1 MSSIIELYKD
11 LDFSKEKDF
20 KSHMEYINQ
29 KIVKKVVSNYL
40 TLIAGENFEK
50 TFMSINDFLSIITIN
65 IYREE
70 FIVDNSNIKYIE
82 LFLSHFENINK
93 NNMKEDISVIYSSK
107 IQPLVEYIKKILVKI
122 IESNKNSV
130 CNDYCKLYFNMRNLE
145 NDIKD
150 EETRKS
156 VTSYKNTYY
165 NLIKE
170 IMKDK
175 TDEYIKKM
183 EETLDT
189 HSDYDNLRKSMFF
202 DNLEK
207 DLKQSPPI
215 FDGVLYLLDVI
226 KNKLCFLVPL
236 SKKEMVDKINS
247 IIDIKYIKQL
257 IDNNVFDGSNLINIF
272 TFIIEKIRD
281 FHSAEDDKEL
291 DSWYKHIQEKYLSKD
306 VYKNI
311 SEILPVL
318 LKGIMDKL
326 EALEE
331 KVKMYRDKLQNAN
344 V

>member
-1 MSSIIELYKD
+1 
-11 LDFSKEKDF
+11 
-20 KSHMEYINQ
+20 
-29 KIVKKVVSNYL
+29 
-40 TLIAGENFEK
+40 
-50 TFMSINDFLSIITIN
+50 
-65 IYREE
+65 
-70 FIVDNSNIKYIE
+70 
-82 LFLSHFENINK
+82 
-93 NNMKEDISVIYSSK
+93 
-107 IQPLVEYIKKILVKI
+107 
-122 IESNKNSV
+122 
-130 CNDYCKLYFNMRNLE
+130 
-145 NDIKD
+145 
-150 EETRKS
+150 
-156 VTSYKNTYY
+156 
-165 NLIKE
+165 
-170 IMKDK
+170 
-175 TDEYIKKM
+175 
-183 EETLDT
+183 
-189 HSDYDNLRKSMFF
+189 MFF

-291 DSWYKHIQEKYLSKD
+291 DSWYKHIHEKYLSKD

-311 SEILPVL
+311 SEILPTL
-318 LKGIMDKL
+318 LKGIMDRL
-326 EALEE
+326 EKLEE

>member
-1 MSSIIELYKD
+1 MSSEIELYKD
-11 LDFSKEKDF
+11 LSFNKDKEF
-20 KSHMEYINQ
+20 KLHMEYINQ

-40 TLIAGENFEK
+40 TLIVGEDFENK
-50 TFMSINDFLSIITIN
+50 FMSINDFLSIITIN

-70 FIVDNSNIKYIE
+70 FIVDNSDIKYIE

-93 NNMKEDISVIYSSK
+93 NEDKIVEIYSSK
-107 IQPLVEYIKKILVKI
+107 ISPLVEYVKKILVKI
-122 IESNKNSV
+122 IDSNKNSV

-156 VTSYKNTYY
+156 VTSYKNIYY

-207 DLKQSPPI
+207 DLKKSPPI

-257 IDNNVFDGSNLINIF
+257 IDNNVFDSSNLINIF

-291 DSWYKHIQEKYLSKD
+291 DSWYKHIQEKYLSKEA
-306 VYKNI
+306 YKNM
-311 SEILPVL
+311 SEILPML
-318 LKGIMDKL
+318 LKGIMDRL
-326 EALEE
+326 EKLEE